1 MIAII
6 TIEQRELLN
15 NVNINNSTKFNINSI
30 DLYGNYIIDEIE
42 INQCD
47 IAWLKNLPLI
57 EYTPKII
64 EIPVINEVNVD
75 FQNDVYTATL
85 NDSRVINIC
94 LENYI
99 IELKDILEVI
109 YVNPIN
115 TIKATFING
124 SVLLF
129 NNNLTVNCMDI
140 ANENPNLFTTLSE
153 LFQNIKMSIIFKIN

>member
-1 MIAII
+1 MII
-6 TIEQRELLN
+6 TKFDEFTLLN
-15 NVNINNSTKFNINSI
+15 VYFPNGKKDAGRLNYKMKF
-30 DLYGNYIIDEIE
+30 Y
-42 INQCD
+42 
-47 IAWLKNLPLI
+47 
-57 EYTPKII
+57 EY
-64 EIPVINEVNVD
+64 
-75 FQNDVYTATL
+75 FL
-85 NDSRVINIC
+85 
-94 LENYI
+94 NYI